1 MIRFNDVIDL
11 ISSYMNHTDLDLIE
25 KAYVFSAMVHKGQVR
40 LSGEPYLVHPL
51 EVTAILTQMKLDL
64 QSLAT
69 GFLHDTVEDT
79 LTTLDEIEEK
89 FGKEI
94 AQLVDGVT
102 KISKI
107 SFQTREEEQAENFRK
122 MLLAMSQDIRV
133 ILVKLA
139 DRLHNMRTLQ
149 YHPRSSQVRIAQ
161 ETLDIYAPLAHRL
174 GIAWIKSE
182 LEDLALKYLHP
193 DIYDDIVN
201 KVNMGEEEREKY
213 IREVLEIL
221 EKNLSSYGLH
231 PALSGRPKHFYS
243 IYWKMETQHLEFDQV
258 YDLIAF
264 RIILKSIKECYE
276 ALGYIHSVWTPI
288 PGKVKDHIAM
298 PKANMYQSLHTT
310 VIGPYGERIEIQIR
324 SEEMDRIA
332 EYGIAA
338 HWKYKEGKV
347 TLAGDNEEIKFAWL
361 RQLLDWQKEFK
372 DPREF
377 IQMFKVD
384 LFPDEVYIF
393 TPQGDVKQFPKGAT
407 PIDFAYNIHTDVGH
421 QCIGAKAN
429 GKIVPLKYV
438 LESGDIVEII
448 TASNHK
454 PSRDW
459 LNIVKTSR
467 ARAKIRQWIKG
478 EEQKRSLSL
487 GREICEKEFRR
498 YGQSFSKLLKSK
510 EMNELTSELGL
521 QSVDEL
527 IAQIGYGKI
536 SARALIGKL
545 LPSEKLEEKTEGK
558 KQEPIARSRK
568 AAKESAS
575 GILIK
580 GIPDILVH
588 FARCCNPLPGDEIQ
602 GFITRGRG
610 VTIHAIDCPNIIKS
624 DSERLISAQWDLDQK
639 TSHPAW
645 VRVVGNDQRGLLAE
659 ISSSLNSADINI
671 TNAHVETTVDKKAMC
686 VFGVEVNDLNHLER
700 ALKGIRKIKNV
711 IQVERLRG

>member
-1 MIRFNDVIDL
+1 MIRFNDVIDR

-51 EVTAILTQMKLDL
+51 EVTAILAQMKLDL

-79 LTTLDEIEEK
+79 LATLDEIEEK

-107 SFQTREEEQAENFRK
+107 SFQTHEEEQAENFRK

-174 GIAWIKSE
+174 GIAWIRSD
-182 LEDLALKYLHP
+182 LEDLALEYLHP
-193 DIYDDIVN
+193 DVYDDLVN
-201 KVNMGEEEREKY
+201 KVNKGEEEREKY

-221 EKNLSSYGLH
+221 EKNLFSYGLH
-231 PALSGRPKHFYS
+231 PTISGRPKHLYS
-243 IYWKMETQHLEFDQV
+243 IYRKMETQRLDFDQV

-276 ALGYIHSVWTPI
+276 ALGYIHSMWTPI

-338 HWKYKEGKV
+338 HWKYKEGKA
-347 TLAGDNEEIKFAWL
+347 TLADNDEEIKFAWL

-377 IQMFKVD
+377 IEMFKVD

-407 PIDFAYNIHTDVGH
+407 PIDFAYNIHTDIGH
-421 QCIGAKAN
+421 QCIGAKVN
-429 GKIVPLKYV
+429 GKIVPLKYA

-498 YGQSFSKLLKSK
+498 YGLNFSKLLKSK
-510 EMNELTSELGL
+510 GMNGLAREFGL

-527 IAQIGYGKI
+527 IAQVGYGKI
-536 SARALIGKL
+536 SARVLIGKL
-545 LPSEKLEEKTEGK
+545 MPDERLEEKTEEK
-558 KQEPIARSRK
+558 KEEPTARSRK
-568 AAKESAS
+568 AAKGSTS

-580 GIPDILVH
+580 GITDVLVH
-588 FARCCNPLPGDEIQ
+588 FARCCHPLPGDEIQ

-610 VTIHAIDCPNIIKS
+610 VTIHAVDCSNIIKS

-645 VRVVGNDQRGLLAE
+645 VRVVGNDKRGLLAE
-659 ISSSLNSADINI
+659 ISSSLSAADINI

-686 VFGVEVNDLNHLER
+686 VFGVEVNDLKHLEG

>member
-1 MIRFNDVIDL
+1 MIRFNDVIDR

-51 EVTAILTQMKLDL
+51 EVTAILAQMKLDL

-79 LTTLDEIEEK
+79 LATLDEIEEK

-107 SFQTREEEQAENFRK
+107 SFQTHEEEQAENFRK

-174 GIAWIKSE
+174 GIAWIRSD
-182 LEDLALKYLHP
+182 LEDLALEYLHP
-193 DIYDDIVN
+193 DVYDDLVN
-201 KVNMGEEEREKY
+201 KVNKGEEEREKY

-221 EKNLSSYGLH
+221 EKNLFSYGLH
-231 PALSGRPKHFYS
+231 PTISGRPKHLYS
-243 IYWKMETQHLEFDQV
+243 IYRKMETQRLDFDQV

-264 RIILKSIKECYE
+264 RIILNSIKECYE
-276 ALGYIHSVWTPI
+276 ALGYIHSMWTPI

-338 HWKYKEGKV
+338 HWKYKEGKAA
-347 TLAGDNEEIKFAWL
+347 LADNNEEIKFAWL

-377 IQMFKVD
+377 IEMFKVD

-407 PIDFAYNIHTDVGH
+407 PIDFAYNIHTDIGH
-421 QCIGAKAN
+421 QCIGAKVN

-498 YGQSFSKLLKSK
+498 YGLNFSKLLKSK
-510 EMNELTSELGL
+510 GMNGLAREFGL

-527 IAQIGYGKI
+527 IAQVGYGKI
-536 SARALIGKL
+536 SARVLIGKL
-545 LPSEKLEEKTEGK
+545 MPDERLEEKTEEK
-558 KQEPIARSRK
+558 KEEPTARSRK
-568 AAKESAS
+568 AAKGSTS

-580 GIPDILVH
+580 GITDVLVH
-588 FARCCNPLPGDEIQ
+588 FARCCHPLPGDEIQ

-610 VTIHAIDCPNIIKS
+610 VTIHAVDCSNIIKS

-645 VRVVGNDQRGLLAE
+645 VRVVGNDERGLLAE
-659 ISSSLNSADINI
+659 ISSSLSAADINI

-686 VFGVEVNDLNHLER
+686 VFGVEVNDLKHLEG

-711 IQVERLRG
+711 IQVERLKG